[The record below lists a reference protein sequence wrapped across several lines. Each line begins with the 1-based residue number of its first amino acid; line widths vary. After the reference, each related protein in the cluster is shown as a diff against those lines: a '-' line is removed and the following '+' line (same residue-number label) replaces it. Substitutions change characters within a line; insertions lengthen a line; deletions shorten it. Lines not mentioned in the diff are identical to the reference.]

1 MRANICTEG
10 SNPFLSARP
19 STGEGGPEKAVS
31 PCNPI
36 LSQTG
41 PQDSVGGSPEFA
53 STSDGGRDFGTFEG
67 KATRTGTLNRA
78 TRRQLGAGEVDFES
92 CGGVWDACFDGPKRS
107 FFQIDADLVF
117 PRALTSVALSPR
129 RGGILVAAGDS
140 TIPE

>member
-1 MRANICTEG
+1 VRANICTEG

-78 TRRQLGAGEVDFES
+78 TRRQLGAGEVDFDS
-92 CGGVWDACFDGPKRS
+92 CGGV
-107 FFQIDADLVF
+107 FQIDADLVF